1 MSLTTALPLTGTSPT
16 AGRPGISRGTGRRVL
31 RVLSTVVTVLVS
43 LVAALAIVIAVAGRM
58 AGSGRAMVLRHPVIS
73 MISGS
78 TPGTINTGDLFVND
92 RLPKDQAQ
100 DLHPGQVIPF

>member
-16 AGRPGISRGTGRRVL
+16 VGQPGISRGTGRRVL

-43 LVAALAIVIAVAGRM
+43 MVAALAIVIAVAGRM
-58 AGSGRAMVLRHPVIS
+58 SGNGQAMVFGHPVIS

-78 TPGTINTGDLFVND
+78 MTGT
-92 RLPKDQAQ
+92 DQ
-100 DLHPGQVIPF
+100 HRRRVRG